1 MFELSKIIL
10 QKVSFDHEL
19 FKKELGKAIKW
30 LQPTNEVK
38 KLYFWCIEKF
48 DGSFKNEIEMEFQK
62 A

>member
-19 FKKELGKAIKW
+19 FRKELGKAIKW

-38 KLYFWCIEKF
+38 KLYTWCTEKF
-48 DGSFKNEIEMEFQK
+48 DTTFKNDIEQVFQRI
-62 A
+62 